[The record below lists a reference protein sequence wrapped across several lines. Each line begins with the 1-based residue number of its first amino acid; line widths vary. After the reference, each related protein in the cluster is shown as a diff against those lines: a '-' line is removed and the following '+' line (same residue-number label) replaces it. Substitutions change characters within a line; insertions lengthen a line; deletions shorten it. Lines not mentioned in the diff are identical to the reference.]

1 MLLHANTTQLFS
13 DDDPSVLGGE
23 KQKSRVI
30 CHYFVPPEKT
40 ENIVQQTVHFFEH
53 TAVVRS

>member
-40 ENIVQQTVHFFEH
+40 ENIVQQTVHFLNILQ
-53 TAVVRS
+53 